1 MSAPGSASAAPT
13 HHIGGIFADHGS
25 IAVGYAEQ
33 VHHHAAPRAPA
44 SWPHQVGVLPPRALS
59 FQHRAEVD
67 QLRTAVDGGGTAVLS
82 QVLTG
87 TGGVGKTQL
96 AADYARTAWDSG
108 SVDVLVWISASSRSA
123 ITNGYAQAGV
133 EVLGADPTDTEKATR
148 EFLAWLE
155 PKTGTKPCR
164 WLVVLDDLADPADL
178 RGLWPPASPRGRTL
192 VTTRR
197 RDAAL
202 TGAGRRLVHVGLFMP
217 WEAAAYLTEV
227 LAAHDHTEPA
237 EQINALAA
245 DLGHLPL
252 ALAQA
257 AAYLVDAELACADY
271 RELFADRMR
280 KLADLLPESSSL
292 PDDQAVTV
300 AATWSLSIE
309 RADQLRPAGLARPM
323 IQLAAMLDP
332 NGIPA
337 TVLTSQPALA
347 HVTEHRTS
355 NGTDSTHQAAPVSAE
370 DAVRA
375 LRALHRLSLIDH
387 SPPTPH
393 QAVRV
398 HQLIQR
404 ATRDALTPDQHDR
417 VALTAA
423 DALSAAW
430 PDVERDTGLARTLR
444 ANVTALTHTAEDA
457 LYLRS
462 APHRVLFRAGRSLGQ
477 AGQVTDAIAHFDRLT
492 EATRHRL
499 GPDHTHA
506 LGARNMLAR
515 WRGEAGDA
523 AGAVAAFEELL
534 ADQERSLGPD
544 HTDTLMTRRA
554 LAGWRGEAGD
564 AAGAAA
570 AFEELLADP
579 AWLLGPDSPDTL
591 AVRDELARWRGEA
604 GDAAGAAAARKNL
617 LADRVRVLG
626 PDHPDTLST
635 RHELARWRGM
645 AGDAAG
651 AAAAL
656 EELLPD
662 QERVMGP
669 DHPDTLTARHELARW
684 QGMAGDAAG
693 AAAAL
698 EELLPDQE
706 RVLDPDHFHTLVT
719 RYNLAD
725 MRGVAGD
732 VAGAAAAFEELL
744 PDQERVMGPDHPN
757 TLNARGCLANSRG
770 MAGDAAGAAAALE
783 ELLPDQERVMGPD
796 HPDTLNTEFNLAWW
810 RGAAGDTA
818 ALEELLA
825 DRARALGPDHL
836 HTLIAHVGLAHW
848 RGDAQDATGPAAALK
863 ELLAPDP
870 ARLSGPDLPDNL
882 NARNKLARLRSDAA
896 AWKKQL
902 VDQVRVLGPGHP
914 RALVAR
920 HELAELRGKAGD
932 AAGAVAA
939 FQELL
944 ADRTRVLG
952 PDHPDTLLTRYEIAG
967 WRATAGDAAGAVAAF
982 QELLAAEVRVL
993 GPDHPDTL
1001 MTRYEIAGWRG
1012 EAGDGAG
1019 ALAAFREL
1027 LIDQMRVLGPDHP
1040 KTLSTRRAL
1049 TEWQMQQALMDQPI
1063 DEQDR

>member
-1 MSAPGSASAAPT
+1 M
-13 HHIGGIFADHGS
+13 
-25 IAVGYAEQ
+25 
-33 VHHHAAPRAPA
+33 
-44 SWPHQVGVLPPRALS
+44 
-59 FQHRAEVD
+59 
-67 QLRTAVDGGGTAVLS
+67 RTAVDGGGTAVLS

-123 ITNGYAQAGV
+123 VTNGYAQAGV

-355 NGTDSTHQAAPVSAE
+355 NGTDSTHQSAPVSAE

-444 ANVTALTHTAEDA
+444 ANVTALTHTAEA
-457 LYLRS
+457 SLYLRS
-462 APHRVLFRAGRSLGQ
+462 APHRVLFRAGQSLGQ
-477 AGQVTDAIAHFDRLT
+477 AGQVTAAIAHFDRLT

-534 ADQERSLGPD
+534 ADQVRSLGPD
-544 HTDTLMTRRA
+544 HIDTLMTRRA

-626 PDHPDTLST
+626 PDHPDTLNT
-635 RHELARWRGM
+635 
-645 AGDAAG
+645 
-651 AAAAL
+651 
-656 EELLPD
+656 
-662 QERVMGP
+662 
-669 DHPDTLTARHELARW
+669 RHELARW

-698 EELLPDQE
+698 
-706 RVLDPDHFHTLVT
+706 
-719 RYNLAD
+719 
-725 MRGVAGD
+725 
-732 VAGAAAAFEELL
+732 EELL

-770 MAGDAAGAAAALE
+770 MAGDAAGAAAAFE
-783 ELLPDQERVMGPD
+783 ELLPDQERVMGAN

-818 ALEELLA
+818 ALEELLTN
-825 DRARALGPDHL
+825 RARALGPDHF

-848 RGDAQDATGPAAALK
+848 RGDAQDATGPAAVLK

-870 ARLSGPDLPDNL
+870 ARLPGPDLRDNL
-882 NARNKLARLRSDAA
+882 NARNELARLRSDAA
-896 AWKKQL
+896 AWKKLL

-952 PDHPDTLLTRYEIAG
+952 PDHPDTLLTRYELAG

-1019 ALAAFREL
+1019 ALAAFKEL

-1049 TEWQMQQALMDQPI
+1049 TEWQMQQSLMDQPI

>member
-1 MSAPGSASAAPT
+1 M
-13 HHIGGIFADHGS
+13 
-25 IAVGYAEQ
+25 
-33 VHHHAAPRAPA
+33 
-44 SWPHQVGVLPPRALS
+44 
-59 FQHRAEVD
+59 
-67 QLRTAVDGGGTAVLS
+67 LS

-544 HTDTLMTRRA
+544 HIDTLMTRRA

-591 AVRDELARWRGEA
+591 AVRDELARWRGE
-604 GDAAGAAAARKNL
+604 
-617 LADRVRVLG
+617 
-626 PDHPDTLST
+626 
-635 RHELARWRGM
+635 
-645 AGDAAG
+645 
-651 AAAAL
+651 
-656 EELLPD
+656 
-662 QERVMGP
+662 
-669 DHPDTLTARHELARW
+669 
-684 QGMAGDAAG
+684 
-693 AAAAL
+693 
-698 EELLPDQE
+698 
-706 RVLDPDHFHTLVT
+706 
-719 RYNLAD
+719 
-725 MRGVAGD
+725 
-732 VAGAAAAFEELL
+732 
-744 PDQERVMGPDHPN
+744 
-757 TLNARGCLANSRG
+757 
-770 MAGDAAGAAAALE
+770 AGDAAGAAAALE

>member
-1 MSAPGSASAAPT
+1 M
-13 HHIGGIFADHGS
+13 
-25 IAVGYAEQ
+25 
-33 VHHHAAPRAPA
+33 
-44 SWPHQVGVLPPRALS
+44 LPPRALS

-544 HTDTLMTRRA
+544 HIDTLMTRRA

-626 PDHPDTLST
+626 PDHPDTLSP
-635 RHELARWRGM
+635 RHELARW
-645 AGDAAG
+645 
-651 AAAAL
+651 
-656 EELLPD
+656 
-662 QERVMGP
+662 
-669 DHPDTLTARHELARW
+669 
-684 QGMAGDAAG
+684 
-693 AAAAL
+693 
-698 EELLPDQE
+698 
-706 RVLDPDHFHTLVT
+706 
-719 RYNLAD
+719 
-725 MRGVAGD
+725 
-732 VAGAAAAFEELL
+732 
-744 PDQERVMGPDHPN
+744 
-757 TLNARGCLANSRG
+757 RG

>member
-1 MSAPGSASAAPT
+1 M
-13 HHIGGIFADHGS
+13 
-25 IAVGYAEQ
+25 
-33 VHHHAAPRAPA
+33 
-44 SWPHQVGVLPPRALS
+44 LPPRALS

-123 ITNGYAQAGV
+123 VTNGYAQAGV

-355 NGTDSTHQAAPVSAE
+355 NGTDSTHQSAPVSAE

-444 ANVTALTHTAEDA
+444 ANVTALTHTAEA
-457 LYLRS
+457 SLYLRS
-462 APHRVLFRAGRSLGQ
+462 APHRVLFRAGQSLGQ
-477 AGQVTDAIAHFDRLT
+477 AGQVTAAIAHFDRLT

-506 LGARNMLAR
+506 LGALNMLAR

-534 ADQERSLGPD
+534 ADQVRSLGPD
-544 HTDTLMTRRA
+544 HIDTLMTRRA

-591 AVRDELARWRGEA
+591 AVRDELARWRGET

-626 PDHPDTLST
+626 PDHPDTLNT
-635 RHELARWRGM
+635 
-645 AGDAAG
+645 
-651 AAAAL
+651 
-656 EELLPD
+656 
-662 QERVMGP
+662 
-669 DHPDTLTARHELARW
+669 RHELARW

-706 RVLDPDHFHTLVT
+706 RV
-719 RYNLAD
+719 
-725 MRGVAGD
+725 M
-732 VAGAAAAFEELL
+732 GA
-744 PDQERVMGPDHPN
+744 
-757 TLNARGCLANSRG
+757 
-770 MAGDAAGAAAALE
+770 
-783 ELLPDQERVMGPD
+783 D

-870 ARLSGPDLPDNL
+870 ARLPGPDLPDNL

-952 PDHPDTLLTRYEIAG
+952 PDHPDTL
-967 WRATAGDAAGAVAAF
+967 
-982 QELLAAEVRVL
+982 
-993 GPDHPDTL
+993 

-1049 TEWQMQQALMDQPI
+1049 TEWQMQQSLMDQPI